1 MRVPWTARRSN
12 QSILKEINPECS
24 LEGLLLKL
32 KPQYFDHLMQR
43 ADSLEKTLMLGKIEG
58 KRRRRQQRIR
68 WLASLAQRTWI
79 WAQSR
84 RQWRTEEPGLLQ
96 SMGSQK
102 VRHDVVI
109 EQQQQRNGDYNS
121 ECVCVSHSVMS
132 DTSWPMDC
140 QAPLSVEFSRKEYWS
155 GLPCPSPG
163 DLPDRGIEPGSPKLQ
178 ADSLPFELPRR
189 LFFFPLVIL

>member
-68 WLASLAQRTWI
+68 WLASLAQRKCI

-178 ADSLPFELPRR
+178 ADALPSEPPGKPKWNLGNTF
-189 LFFFPLVIL
+189 

>member
-1 MRVPWTARRSN
+1 
-12 QSILKEINPECS
+12 
-24 LEGLLLKL
+24 
-32 KPQYFDHLMQR
+32 
-43 ADSLEKTLMLGKIEG
+43 MLGKTEG

-96 SMGSQK
+96 SMGSQR

-155 GLPCPSPG
+155 GLPSPFSG
-163 DLPDRGIEPGSPKLQ
+163 DVPDPGLEPRSPALQ
-178 ADSLPFELPRR
+178 ADSLPSEP
-189 LFFFPLVIL
+189 PGKLVSHIKKKAVLLETGSLENGASWIFQRWHLNVSRPAH

>member
-1 MRVPWTARRSN
+1 MRVPWTTRSN
-12 QSILKEINPECS
+12 QSILKEINPEYS
-24 LEGLLLKL
+24 LEGLVLKM

-58 KRRRRQQRIR
+58 KRRRQQRIK

-84 RQWRTEEPGLLQ
+84 RQWRTEESGLLQ
-96 SMGSQK
+96 STGSQR

-121 ECVCVSHSVMS
+121 EYVCVSHSVMS
-132 DTSWPMDC
+132 DISWLMDC
-140 QAPLSVEFSRKEYWS
+140 QAPLSMEFSRKEYWN

-163 DLPDRGIEPGSPKLQ
+163 DLPDRGIEPGSPELQ

-189 LFFFPLVIL
+189 PFFFPCHIIKV